1 MTNEEQDRQI
11 QSNLDYQTLI
21 MLQQQKAEEEN
32 YEEYYEEDKPV
43 KWVNQRVETEL
54 GTMSYTNG
62 AVWAWGNVILAAVFI
77 FLFCFSPDHGTSGF
91 VIFSIV
97 LLIFFNIFCKCYA
110 WIKDND

>member
-1 MTNEEQDRQI
+1 MTDEERQI

-32 YEEYYEEDKPV
+32 YEENYEEYYDKPV
-43 KWVNQRVETEL
+43 KWVDQRVKTEF

-62 AVWAWGNVILAAVFI
+62 AVWWWGNVI
-77 FLFCFSPDHGTSGF
+77 
-91 VIFSIV
+91 IV
-97 LLIFFNIFCKCYA
+97 LTYVALWFYDPPYRTLLFVMGTLSIIFFNIFCKCYA